1 MNVDSNKGIVHTDR
15 PTDDQWPTG
24 AQPGR
29 NLVASL
35 GATYNHDPVD
45 EVAERLQPDVVIEAT
60 GVKNWSLV

>member
-1 MNVDSNKGIVHTDR
+1 MHADR

>member
-1 MNVDSNKGIVHTDR
+1 MADGC
-15 PTDDQWPTG
+15 
-24 AQPGR
+24 QPGR